1 MGTGFIISGWV
12 LSGGKSYPGRG
23 VEGKHGNSPEVE
35 PGSGWAASGPE
46 GQELLRWPEPCWEGE
61 LVDLVACWVQRV
73 KQEERDLES
82 GQAS

>member
-46 GQELLRWPEPCWEGE
+46 GRSCCDGLNRAGRENW
-61 LVDLVACWVQRV
+61 RV
-73 KQEERDLES
+73 
-82 GQAS
+82 